1 MAYSLWDD
9 LARLTSRLFGRL
21 RKPAEGEQA
30 FLPVNGEP
38 EPAEVGQ
45 AFLPANGETEPAEA
59 VSPSAPPESEE
70 DAVEEV
76 V

>member
-9 LARLTSRLFGRL
+9 LARLLARLFGRL
-21 RKPAEGEQA
+21 RK
-30 FLPVNGEP
+30 
-38 EPAEVGQ
+38 PAEVGQ